1 MRVEKSIEN
10 RYNQGIALFQEVT
23 CMKKP
28 ARVAAI
34 HDISGFGR
42 CSLTVVLPV
51 LGAMGAQC
59 CPLPTAFLSAQ
70 TAFPKSDRAV
80 FLDMTDQLAR
90 TGSHWQELGAEFDAI
105 YSGFLGSETQIG
117 LLGEF
122 IRTFRKE
129 NTLVVVDPVMG
140 DWGKPYRTYTP
151 DLCRRMG
158 ELAEHADVI
167 TPNLTEAAILLQ
179 EEYDAMP
186 DAAKVQDW
194 LERLSLKGT
203 RSVVITG
210 VRPEERKVGAACFD
224 RDKGEISIAA
234 TEQVPVEYSGTGDLF
249 ASVMLGSLLRG
260 EDLHDA
266 ADLAVRFVQKCASFT
281 KEQNGDRREGVMFER
296 LLGDL
301 M

>member
-1 MRVEKSIEN
+1 
-10 RYNQGIALFQEVT
+10 
-23 CMKKP
+23 MKRP

-51 LGAMGAQC
+51 LGAMGAEC

-80 FLDMTDQLAR
+80 FLDMTDQLER

-117 LLGEF
+117 LIGEF
-122 IRTFRKE
+122 ITRFRRG

-158 ELAEHADVI
+158 ELANHADVI
-167 TPNLTEAAILLQ
+167 TPNLTETAILLG
-179 EEYDAMP
+179 EEYDP
-186 DAAKVQDW
+186 TPGESKTRQW
-194 LERLSLKGT
+194 LERLSLEGR

-210 VRPEERKVGAACFD
+210 VTPEPGLVGAACFD
-224 RDKGEISIAA
+224 REDGQFSVR
-234 TEQVPVEYSGTGDLF
+234 TTRRVDVEYSGTGDLF
-249 ASVMLGSLLRG
+249 ASVMLGALLRG
-260 EDLHDA
+260 ESLCQA
-266 ADLAVRFVQKCASFT
+266 VQLAVDFVQRCAAVT
-281 KEQNGDRREGVMFER
+281 LELQGDRREGVMFER
-296 LLGDL
+296 LLSEL

>member
-1 MRVEKSIEN
+1 
-10 RYNQGIALFQEVT
+10 
-23 CMKKP
+23 MKRP

-34 HDISGFGR
+34 HDMSGFGR

-90 TGSHWQELGAEFDAI
+90 TGRHWQELGVGFGAI

-117 LLGEF
+117 LIGEF
-122 IRTFRKE
+122 IQNFRKE
-129 NTLVVVDPVMG
+129 NTLVLVDPVMG

-151 DLCRRMG
+151 DLCSRMG
-158 ELAEHADVI
+158 ELAEYADVI
-167 TPNLTEAAILLQ
+167 TPNLTEAAILLN
-179 EEYDAMP
+179 EEYDPNP
-186 DAAKVQDW
+186 DEDKVRRW
-194 LERLSLKGT
+194 LERLSLEGK

-210 VRPEERKVGAACFD
+210 VRLKEGCVGAACLERKDDTVSFP
-224 RDKGEISIAA
+224 AA
-234 TEQVPVEYSGTGDLF
+234 RQVPVEYSGTGDLF
-249 ASVMLGSLLRG
+249 SSVMLGALLRG
-260 EDLHDA
+260 EDLHA
-266 ADLAVRFVQKCASFT
+266 ATALAVEFVRKCAAYT
-281 KEQNGDRREGVMFER
+281 NALEGDKREGVMFES
-296 LLGDL
+296 LLHDL

>member
-1 MRVEKSIEN
+1 
-10 RYNQGIALFQEVT
+10 
-23 CMKKP
+23 MKRP

-51 LGAMGAQC
+51 LGAMGAEC

-90 TGSHWQELGAEFDAI
+90 TGSHWKELDARFDAI

-117 LLGEF
+117 LIGEF
-122 IRTFRKE
+122 IRTFRRDE
-129 NTLVVVDPVMG
+129 TLVVVDPVMG

-167 TPNLTEAAILLQ
+167 TPNLTEAAILLN
-179 EEYDAMP
+179 EEYDP
-186 DAAKVQDW
+186 DPCENKVRQW
-194 LERLSLKGT
+194 LERLSLNGT

-210 VRPEERKVGAACFD
+210 VCPEEGRVGAACFD
-224 RDKGEISIAA
+224 RTDGSVSTPAA
-234 TEQVPVEYSGTGDLF
+234 DYERGEYSGTGDLF
-249 ASVMLGSLLRG
+249 ASVMLGALLRG
-260 EDLHDA
+260 DSLHA
-266 ADLAVRFVQKCASFT
+266 AAGLAVDFVQKCAAFT
-281 KEQNGDRREGVMFER
+281 NEMKGDKREGVMFER
-296 LLGDL
+296 LLKEL

>member
-1 MRVEKSIEN
+1 
-10 RYNQGIALFQEVT
+10 
-23 CMKKP
+23 MKRP

-51 LGAMGAQC
+51 LAAMGAQC

-90 TGSHWQELGAEFDAI
+90 TGSHWQELDAQFDAI

-117 LLGEF
+117 LIGDF
-122 IRTFRKE
+122 INTFRRE
-129 NTLVVVDPVMG
+129 GTLVVVDPVMG

-167 TPNLTEAAILLQ
+167 TPNLTEAAILLG
-179 EEYDAMP
+179 EDYDANPCKEKML
-186 DAAKVQDW
+186 DW
-194 LERLSLKGT
+194 LERLSRKGT

-210 VRPEERKVGAACFD
+210 VRPEEGQVGAACFD
-224 RDKGEISIAA
+224 RDGGEVCLVGAQ
-234 TEQVPVEYSGTGDLF
+234 QVPVEFAGTGDLF
-249 ASVMLGSLLRG
+249 ASILLGGLLRG
-260 EDLHDA
+260 ESLRDA
-266 ADLAVRFVQKCASFT
+266 ADLAVRFVRKCAAFT
-281 KEQNGDRREGVMFER
+281 REQQGDRREGVMFEP
-296 LLGDL
+296 LLGEL
-301 M
+301 I

>member
-1 MRVEKSIEN
+1 
-10 RYNQGIALFQEVT
+10 
-23 CMKKP
+23 MKRP

-34 HDISGFGR
+34 HDMSGFGR

-51 LGAMGAQC
+51 LSAMGAEC

-90 TGSHWQELGAEFDAI
+90 TGRHWQELNAEFDAI

-117 LLGEF
+117 LIGEF
-122 IRTFRKE
+122 IETFRKGH
-129 NTLVVVDPVMG
+129 TLVVVDPVMG
-140 DWGKPYRTYTP
+140 DWGRPYRTYTP

-167 TPNLTEAAILLQ
+167 TPNLTEAAILLG
-179 EEYDAMP
+179 EDYDPNP
-186 DAAKVQDW
+186 DGEKVRQW
-194 LERLSLKGT
+194 LERLSMGGK

-210 VRPEERKVGAACFD
+210 IRPVEGRVGAACFD
-224 RDKGEISIAA
+224 RKTGEVSIPTADQ
-234 TEQVPVEYSGTGDLF
+234 ERGEFSGTGDLF
-249 ASVMLGSLLRG
+249 ASVMLGALLKG
-260 EDLHDA
+260 EDLRTAVQLA
-266 ADLAVRFVQKCASFT
+266 ADFVQRCAAFT
-281 KEQNGDRREGVMFER
+281 NALNGDKREGVMFEG
-296 LLGDL
+296 LLKEL

>member
-1 MRVEKSIEN
+1 
-10 RYNQGIALFQEVT
+10 
-23 CMKKP
+23 MKRP
-28 ARVAAI
+28 ERVAAI

-51 LGAMGAQC
+51 LGAMGVEC

-80 FLDMTDQLAR
+80 FLDMTDQLER

-117 LLGEF
+117 LIREF
-122 IRTFRKE
+122 IGKFRTEK
-129 NTLVVVDPVMG
+129 TLVMVDPVMG
-140 DWGKPYRTYTP
+140 DWGKPYRTYTA

-167 TPNLTEAAILLQ
+167 TPNLTEAAILLG
-179 EEYDAMP
+179 EEYDPKP
-186 DAAKVQDW
+186 DEGKVRAW
-194 LERLSLKGT
+194 LERLSLDGR

-210 VRPEERKVGAACFD
+210 ITPQEGLVGAACFD
-224 RDKGEISIAA
+224 RKNGEVSLHTA
-234 TEQVPVEYSGTGDLF
+234 ERVQVEYSGTGDLF
-249 ASVMLGSLLRG
+249 SSVLLGALLRG
-260 EDLHDA
+260 KDLRDGVQ
-266 ADLAVRFVQKCASFT
+266 LAVDFVQKCAAFT
-281 KEQNGDRREGVMFER
+281 YALGGDKREGVMFER
-296 LLGDL
+296 LLKDL

>member
-1 MRVEKSIEN
+1 
-10 RYNQGIALFQEVT
+10 
-23 CMKKP
+23 MKRP

-51 LGAMGAQC
+51 LGAMGAEC

-90 TGSHWQELGAEFDAI
+90 TGSHWQELNAEFDAI

-117 LLGEF
+117 LIGEF
-122 IRTFRKE
+122 ICNFRKE

-140 DWGKPYRTYTP
+140 DWGRPYRTYTP

-167 TPNLTEAAILLQ
+167 TPNLTEAAILLN
-179 EEYDAMP
+179 EEYDPNP
-186 DAAKVQDW
+186 DERKVRQW
-194 LERLSLKGT
+194 LERLAMDGK

-210 VRPEERKVGAACFD
+210 VHPEAGCVGAACFD
-224 RDKGEISIAA
+224 RKDGAVSFPSANYERGEYA
-234 TEQVPVEYSGTGDLF
+234 GTGDLF

-260 EDLHDA
+260 DSLHTA
-266 ADLAVRFVQKCASFT
+266 AKLAVDFVQKCAAFT
-281 KEQNGDRREGVMFER
+281 NALNGDKREGVMFER
-296 LLGDL
+296 LLKDL

>member
-1 MRVEKSIEN
+1 
-10 RYNQGIALFQEVT
+10 
-23 CMKKP
+23 MKRP

-59 CPLPTAFLSAQ
+59 CPLPTAYLSAQ

-80 FLDMTDQLAR
+80 FLDMTDQLER
-90 TGSHWQELGAEFDAI
+90 TGNHWQELGAEFDAI

-117 LLGEF
+117 LIGEL
-122 IRTFRKE
+122 IRRFRRE
-129 NTLVVVDPVMG
+129 NTLVLVDPVMG
-140 DWGKPYRTYTP
+140 DWGRPYRTYTP
-151 DLCRRMG
+151 ELCRRMG

-167 TPNLTEAAILLQ
+167 TPNLTETAILLG
-179 EEYDAMP
+179 EDYDPAP
-186 DAAKVQDW
+186 DEATVRRW

-210 VRPEERKVGAACFD
+210 VHHAGGLVGAACFD
-224 RDKGEISIAA
+224 RDGGKVSFPAAEQEPGEYA
-234 TEQVPVEYSGTGDLF
+234 GTGDLF
-249 ASVMLGSLLRG
+249 ASVMLGALLRG
-260 EDLHDA
+260 ENLHSA
-266 ADLAVRFVQKCASFT
+266 AELAVQFVKRCAAFT
-281 KEQNGDRREGVMFER
+281 NALGGDKREGVMFEG
-296 LLGDL
+296 LLKDL

>member
-1 MRVEKSIEN
+1 MGAK
-10 RYNQGIALFQEVT
+10 EVIQ
-23 CMKKP
+23 MELKRP

-34 HDISGFGR
+34 HDMSGFGR

-51 LGAMGAQC
+51 LGAMGAEC

-90 TGSHWQELGAEFDAI
+90 TGNHWQELGAEFDAI

-117 LLGEF
+117 LIGEF
-122 IRTFRKE
+122 IGTFRRE
-129 NTLVVVDPVMG
+129 HTLVVVDPVMG

-158 ELAEHADVI
+158 ELAGYADVI
-167 TPNLTEAAILLQ
+167 TPNLTEAAILLN
-179 EEYDAMP
+179 EDYDPSP
-186 DAAKVQDW
+186 DQDKVCRW

-210 VRPEERKVGAACFD
+210 ICPEPGTVGAACFD
-224 RDKGEISIAA
+224 RASGEIAVPTA
-234 TEQVPVEYSGTGDLF
+234 NREQGEYSGTGDLF
-249 ASVMLGSLLRG
+249 ASVMLGALLRG
-260 EDLHDA
+260 DDLRA
-266 ADLAVRFVQKCASFT
+266 AAKLAVDFVQKCAAFT
-281 KEQNGDRREGVMFER
+281 NALGGDKREGVMFER
-296 LLGDL
+296 LLKDL
-301 M
+301 V

>member
-1 MRVEKSIEN
+1 MEPKR
-10 RYNQGIALFQEVT
+10 
-23 CMKKP
+23 P

-34 HDISGFGR
+34 HDMSGFGR

-51 LGAMGAQC
+51 LGAMGAEC

-117 LLGEF
+117 LIGEF
-122 IRTFRKE
+122 IRTFRRE

-167 TPNLTEAAILLQ
+167 TPNLTETAILLN
-179 EEYDAMP
+179 EEYDP
-186 DAAKVQDW
+186 DPDEGKVRRW
-194 LERLSLKGT
+194 LERLSLNGK

-210 VRPEERKVGAACFD
+210 VRPGEGDVGAACFD
-224 RDKGEISIAA
+224 RETGAVSFPSAR
-234 TEQVPVEYSGTGDLF
+234 QVPVEYSGTGDLF
-249 ASVMLGSLLRG
+249 SSVMLGALLRG
-260 EDLHDA
+260 EDLHA
-266 ADLAVRFVQKCASFT
+266 ATKLAVEFVQKCAAFT
-281 KEQNGDRREGVMFER
+281 NSLGGDKREGVMFER
-296 LLGDL
+296 LLKDL

>member
-1 MRVEKSIEN
+1 
-10 RYNQGIALFQEVT
+10 
-23 CMKKP
+23 MKRP

-51 LGAMGAQC
+51 LGAMGAEC
-59 CPLPTAFLSAQ
+59 CPIPTAFLSAQ

-140 DWGKPYRTYTP
+140 DWGKPYRTYTA
-151 DLCRRMG
+151 DLCQRMG

-167 TPNLTEAAILLQ
+167 TPNLTEAAILLG
-179 EEYDAMP
+179 EEYDAAP
-186 DAAKVQDW
+186 SEAKVRAW
-194 LERLSLKGT
+194 LERLSLNGT

-210 VRPEERKVGAACFD
+210 VRLKEGQVGAACFD
-224 RDKGEISIAA
+224 RDRGEVSFPAA
-234 TEQVPVEYSGTGDLF
+234 MQEPGEYAGTGDLF
-249 ASVMLGSLLRG
+249 ASVMLGALLRG
-260 EDLHDA
+260 ESLHNA
-266 ADLAVRFVQKCASFT
+266 AELAVRFVQKCVTVTNAL
-281 KEQNGDRREGVMFER
+281 NGDKREGVMFEG
-296 LLGDL
+296 LLKEL

>member
-1 MRVEKSIEN
+1 ME
-10 RYNQGIALFQEVT
+10 A
-23 CMKKP
+23 KKP

-34 HDISGFGR
+34 HDMSGFGR

-51 LGAMGAQC
+51 LGAMGAEC

-90 TGSHWQELGAEFDAI
+90 TGSHWQELGAQFDAI

-117 LLGEF
+117 LIGEF
-122 IRTFRKE
+122 IHTFRRE

-167 TPNLTEAAILLQ
+167 TPNLTETAILLNEQ
-179 EEYDAMP
+179 YDPNP
-186 DAAKVQDW
+186 DETTVRRW
-194 LERLSLKGT
+194 LDRLSLDGK

-210 VRPEERKVGAACFD
+210 VHQKEGCVGAVCFD
-224 RDKGEISIAA
+224 RETGRVSSPAA
-234 TEQVPVEYSGTGDLF
+234 KQEPGEYSGTGDLF
-249 ASVMLGSLLRG
+249 ASVMLGALLRG
-260 EDLHDA
+260 EDLHA
-266 ADLAVRFVQKCASFT
+266 ATALAVDFVQKCAAFT
-281 KEQNGDRREGVMFER
+281 NELGGDKREGVMFER
-296 LLGDL
+296 LLKDL

>member
-1 MRVEKSIEN
+1 MELKR
-10 RYNQGIALFQEVT
+10 
-23 CMKKP
+23 P

-51 LGAMGAQC
+51 LGAMGAEC
-59 CPLPTAFLSAQ
+59 CPIPTAFLSAQ

-117 LLGEF
+117 LLGDF

-129 NTLVVVDPVMG
+129 KTLVVVDPVMG

-179 EEYDAMP
+179 EEYDPLP
-186 DAAKVQDW
+186 DETKVRHW
-194 LERLSLKGT
+194 LERLSLNGT

-210 VRPEERKVGAACFD
+210 VRLKDGQVGAACFD
-224 RDKGEISIAA
+224 RDREELSFPMTSQEPG
-234 TEQVPVEYSGTGDLF
+234 EYSGTGDLF
-249 ASVMLGSLLRG
+249 ASVMLGALLRG
-260 EDLHDA
+260 ESLHNA
-266 ADLAVRFVQKCASFT
+266 AELAVHFVQKCAAFT
-281 KEQNGDRREGVMFER
+281 NVLNGDKREGVMFER
-296 LLGDL
+296 LLKEL

>member
-1 MRVEKSIEN
+1 
-10 RYNQGIALFQEVT
+10 
-23 CMKKP
+23 MKRP

-51 LGAMGAQC
+51 LGAMGAEC

-117 LLGEF
+117 LLGDF

-129 NTLVVVDPVMG
+129 HTLVVVDPVMG
-140 DWGKPYRTYTP
+140 DWGRPYRTYTP

-167 TPNLTEAAILLQ
+167 TPNLTEAAILLN
-179 EEYDAMP
+179 EEYDAVP
-186 DAAKVQDW
+186 SEAKVCSW

-210 VRPEERKVGAACFD
+210 VHLEAKQVGAACFD
-224 RDKGEISIAA
+224 RDKGEVSFPAA
-234 TEQVPVEYSGTGDLF
+234 AQEPGEYAGTGDLF
-249 ASVMLGSLLRG
+249 ASVMLGALLRG
-260 EDLHDA
+260 ESLHAAAALA
-266 ADLAVRFVQKCASFT
+266 ADFVRKCAAFT
-281 KEQNGDRREGVMFER
+281 NALGGDKREGVMFEG
-296 LLGDL
+296 LLKEL